1 MASLGEDEVISAL
14 DLEDA
19 AAARNKL
26 DLPDVWDRALD
37 LGCQTGSPLVIASRG
52 AVFDAELRFCSV
64 CHEPS
69 VTDGR

>member
-1 MASLGEDEVISAL
+1 MASLGEDEVSATL

-19 AAARNKL
+19 AAAGNEL

-52 AVFDAELRFCSV
+52 AVFDAELRFRSV
-64 CHEPS
+64 GHKVS
-69 VTDGR
+69 VADAR